1 MSRVLQNDIIIR
13 AQLKHGL
20 ESGGTRMP
28 NKGLIPPGMTF
39 MADNVKSKDNILGA
53 SKETGTKWA
62 KGLNLPGEAETIFFA
77 GCGYQFSGDLESM
90 MGLIKKMDTSVIGSD
105 FAMGAAN
112 LGKKMGIDA
121 AGIFRKV
128 VSRGNETEAQPL
140 RDAVKVLSQI
150 GIKFGYL
157 AEDEPCCGGIVYYA
171 GMQKEFTQHA
181 RKVHDRLK
189 AKGVKRIIGL
199 VPSCTYTLRNLM
211 AGVTGAND
219 IEVKHFSEV
228 IAENLSSL
236 DLRYPKAVRVTYH
249 DPCQMG
255 RYLGLKEEPRRILRA
270 IKGIEFVE
278 PAWTKGDFSTCCGG
292 GGGFEAV
299 FPELSQTLAVNRT
312 KELLET
318 KAQIIVTNCPG
329 CIMQLKTGLK
339 ALKVDGVE
347 VLDLAEIVA
356 QSLS

>member
-1 MSRVLQNDIIIR
+1 
-13 AQLKHGL
+13 
-20 ESGGTRMP
+20 MP
-28 NKGLIPPGMTF
+28 NKGLIPPGLTF
-39 MADNVKSKDNILGA
+39 IADNIKAKDNILGV
-53 SKETGTKWA
+53 SKESGTRWA
-62 KGLNLPGEAETIFFA
+62 KGLDLPREAETIFFA

-90 MGLIKKMDTSVIGSD
+90 MGLIRRMDKSVIGSE

-112 LGKKMGIDA
+112 FQKKLGIDA
-121 AGIFRKV
+121 AGLFRKM
-128 VSRGNETEAQPL
+128 VSKGNETEAQPL
-140 RDAVKVLSQI
+140 RDAVKVLDQI

-157 AEDEPCCGGIVYYA
+157 AEEEPCCGGIMYYA
-171 GMQKEFTQHA
+171 GMQKEFARHA
-181 RKVHDRLK
+181 SKVHDNLK
-189 AKGVKRIIGL
+189 SKGVKRVIGL

-211 AGVTGAND
+211 ANCTGTRD

-228 IAENLSSL
+228 VAENISSL
-236 DLRYPKAVRVTYH
+236 NLRFPKSLKVTYH
-249 DPCQMG
+249 DPCQLG

-278 PAWTKGDFSTCCGG
+278 PAWTRGDFSTCCGG

-299 FPELSQTLAVNRT
+299 FPELSQMLAINRT

-318 KAQIIVTNCPG
+318 KAQIIVTSCPG
-329 CIMQLKTGLK
+329 CIMQLKSGLK
-339 ALKVDGVE
+339 ELKADVE